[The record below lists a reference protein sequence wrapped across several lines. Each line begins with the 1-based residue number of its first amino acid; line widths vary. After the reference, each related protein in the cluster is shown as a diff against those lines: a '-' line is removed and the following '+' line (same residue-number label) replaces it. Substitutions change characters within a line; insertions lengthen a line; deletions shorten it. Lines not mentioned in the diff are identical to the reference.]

1 MNCIKTYWRKCRI
14 RKNKF
19 KPYGWRPSLCDDRN
33 QKRCGRRHNKAIG
46 TLSITQPL
54 GFFCSELDDSAD
66 VISYEEYHPY
76 GTTAYQAKNAAI
88 KAVAKRYRYTG
99 MERDEETGLE
109 YHSARYYLPWLGR
122 WLSADPIGIGGI
134 NFYQYAKD
142 TPVNFLIGQ
151 ETIQVES
158 HSLKVITTKL
168 IGHYWMQMIYQ

>member
-1 MNCIKTYWRKCRI
+1 MDGDHRFVMIETRNDVDDGTIKQLVRYQ
-14 RKNKF
+14 
-19 KPYGWRPSLCDDRN
+19 L
-33 QKRCGRRHNKAIG
+33 HNH
-46 TLSITQPL
+46 L
-54 GFFCSELDDSAD
+54 GSSALELDDSAD